1 MKDLPL
7 VSVLLPVYQ
16 VEEYIERCA
25 RSVFE
30 QTYQNLEFVFV
41 DDGSTDSSIDLLK
54 SVINDY
60 HDLKDNIHIIRHL
73 ENKGLAAARNT
84 AIKSC
89 HGDFVIHVDSDD
101 WIEPIAVQSLV
112 QKQQETKAD
121 IVYTRGNFLETNES
135 VKIDCR
141 GWSTDKETLLT
152 NFLQDKATICL
163 WSKLIKRSLYTK
175 HAIRCDEREVIMRII
190 RAWRV

>member
-84 AIKSC
+84 ARS
-89 HGDFVIHVDSDD
+89 G
-101 WIEPIAVQSLV
+101 
-112 QKQQETKAD
+112 
-121 IVYTRGNFLETNES
+121 
-135 VKIDCR
+135 
-141 GWSTDKETLLT
+141 
-152 NFLQDKATICL
+152 
-163 WSKLIKRSLYTK
+163 KRPQ
-175 HAIRCDEREVIMRII
+175 RR
-190 RAWRV
+190 